1 MKEEA
6 ASGVVD
12 KIVLSATAF
21 PGSPAGN
28 DAVADVVAE
37 MPDRLV
43 GCASVDPG
51 RGMESVRELRR
62 AVENLGLRG
71 LKLLPFLYDRAPNDA
86 IYYPLYAACVDLG
99 IPALVLTGHTAVMRR
114 SELGRPLYLD
124 DVALHFP
131 ELTIIAGHAGYPW
144 TDELVSL
151 AWKHPNL
158 YIDTSGHR
166 PKYLPPSLRH
176 YLNSYGREKVM
187 FGTGYPLMDFATP
200 LSEARDMGL
209 RPEALSRYL
218 WDTRPACGVGD
229 GRVWQRS
236 VRIA

>member
-28 DAVADVVAE
+28 DAAADVVAE

-114 SELGRPLYLD
+114 SELGRLLYLD

-151 AWKHPNL
+151 A
-158 YIDTSGHR
+158 
-166 PKYLPPSLRH
+166 
-176 YLNSYGREKVM
+176 
-187 FGTGYPLMDFATP
+187 
-200 LSEARDMGL
+200 
-209 RPEALSRYL
+209 
-218 WDTRPACGVGD
+218 
-229 GRVWQRS
+229 
-236 VRIA
+236 